1 MRRNNVSLR
10 LPPHLLERVR
20 RLAEAE
26 RVSVNQLL
34 TVAVAEKIAR
44 LDAETFYR
52 AREGRSEPGAGWR
65 ALERM
70 GQTSPPLPGDEIP
83 KT

>member
-10 LPPHLLERVR
+10 LPPHLLDRVK

-26 RVSVNQLL
+26 SISVNQLV

-44 LDAETFYR
+44 LDAEAFYR
-52 AREGRSEPGAGWR
+52 AREGRSEAGAGWR

-70 GQTSPPLPGDEIP
+70 GQTSPPVEGDEIFD
-83 KT
+83 T